1 MPMLPA
7 GHLKLSDMGLCK
19 KVDFDEMLSD
29 GASVHR
35 YAPTPHIP
43 FRDFTYTTV
52 HRYASNSLSTLNLT
66 DSHPALM
73 NRYRHTYPSPKDF
86 APLSFPV

>member
-1 MPMLPA
+1 MSHSLTVPCPLYVLPA

-35 YAPTPHIP
+35 YAIIPHILL
-43 FRDFTYTTV
+43 FI
-52 HRYASNSLSTLNLT
+52 
-66 DSHPALM
+66 
-73 NRYRHTYPSPKDF
+73 
-86 APLSFPV
+86 

>member
-1 MPMLPA
+1 MLPA

-35 YAPTPHIP
+35 YDNHSS
-43 FRDFTYTTV
+43 YTLSRFYV
-52 HRYASNSLSTLNLT
+52 YHRA
-66 DSHPALM
+66 
-73 NRYRHTYPSPKDF
+73 
-86 APLSFPV
+86 